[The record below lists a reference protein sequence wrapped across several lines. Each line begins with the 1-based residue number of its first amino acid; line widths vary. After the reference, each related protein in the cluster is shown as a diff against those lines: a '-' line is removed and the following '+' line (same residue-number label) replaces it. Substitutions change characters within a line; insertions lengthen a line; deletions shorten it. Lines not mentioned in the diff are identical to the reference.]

1 MNFNPIPDL
10 LLLITVVICFGFTI
24 FSFIRA
30 TRLTRNSA
38 YLYLSIGFVIAFF
51 GYLLT
56 VVTMF
61 FSDADN
67 KDGLVLTL
75 IIIINISIVVAFLII
90 VNSLI
95 LIRED
100 KLPIFSHIA
109 GVLVGAALLVIVNID
124 LTNISY
130 DETIQFWIVKYNM
143 DLLLPIGII
152 FSVIFFI
159 YFLLYLARK
168 FQKFLNYKRF
178 DHTLLSILLIGFW
191 MALIY
196 FENLRV
202 IRHFIFPVAILFF
215 GISVFFDPL
224 NMLVSNKLPEEIILV
239 TENNQPIVRYLVSE
253 RKIEK
258 NLDEIKLFIAG
269 KRIISESLNS
279 NKKSKELILEGK
291 EIKIVDFKRF
301 HIIAI
306 GNKVDRNS
314 AAAIYLSFC
323 KIKKTT
329 DLDYLHSTSVI
340 NEQDEKLFIETFTE
354 NLKRIDATKRKKSRN
369 KK

>member
-24 FSFIRA
+24 FTFIRA
-30 TRLTRNSA
+30 TRLTRSSA
-38 YLYLSIGFVIAFF
+38 YLYLSIGFVIAFL

-75 IIIINISIVVAFLII
+75 IIIINISIVAAFLII

-100 KLPIFSHIA
+100 KLPFFSHIA
-109 GVLVGAALLVIVNID
+109 GVLAGASLLIIANID
-124 LTNISY
+124 LTNLSY

-168 FQKFLNYKRF
+168 FQKFLNHKRF
-178 DHTLLSILLIGFW
+178 DHTLLSIILIGFW

-224 NMLVSNKLPEEIILV
+224 NMLVSNKLPDEIILV
-239 TENNQPIVRYLVSE
+239 TENNHPIVRYLVSE
-253 RKIEK
+253 REVVK
-258 NLDEIKLFIAG
+258 NLDEIKLLIAG

-279 NKKSKELILEGK
+279 NKKSKELFLEGK
-291 EIKIVDFKRF
+291 EIKIVSFKRF

-306 GNKVDRNS
+306 GNKIDRNS
-314 AAAIYLSFC
+314 TSAIYLSFC
-323 KIKKTT
+323 KINKTT

-354 NLKRIDATKRKKSRN
+354 NLRRIDATKRKKSRN

>member
-30 TRLTRNSA
+30 TRLTRSSA
-38 YLYLSIGFVIAFF
+38 YLYLSIGFVIAFL

-61 FSDADN
+61 FSDTDN

-75 IIIINISIVVAFLII
+75 IIIINISIVAAFLII

-100 KLPIFSHIA
+100 KLPFFSHIA
-109 GVLVGAALLVIVNID
+109 GVLAGASLLIIANID
-124 LTNISY
+124 LADISY

-168 FQKFLNYKRF
+168 FQKFLNHKRF

-202 IRHFIFPVAILFF
+202 IRHFIFPIAILFF

-224 NMLVSNKLPEEIILV
+224 NMLVSNKLPDEIIL
-239 TENNQPIVRYLVSE
+239 T
-253 RKIEK
+253 
-258 NLDEIKLFIAG
+258 F
-269 KRIISESLNS
+269 
-279 NKKSKELILEGK
+279 EG
-291 EIKIVDFKRF
+291 I
-301 HIIAI
+301 
-306 GNKVDRNS
+306 
-314 AAAIYLSFC
+314 C
-323 KIKKTT
+323 
-329 DLDYLHSTSVI
+329 
-340 NEQDEKLFIETFTE
+340 
-354 NLKRIDATKRKKSRN
+354 
-369 KK
+369 

>member
-30 TRLTRNSA
+30 TRLTRSSA
-38 YLYLSIGFVIAFF
+38 YLYLTIGFVIAFL

-67 KDGLVLTL
+67 RDGLVLTL
-75 IIIINISIVVAFLII
+75 IIIINISIVVAFLIT

-109 GVLVGAALLVIVNID
+109 GVLAGASLLIILNID

-130 DETIQFWIVKYNM
+130 NETIQFWIVKYNM
-143 DLLLPIGII
+143 DLLLPIGVI

-168 FQKFLNYKRF
+168 FQKFLNHKRF
-178 DHTLLSILLIGFW
+178 DHTLLSIVLIGFW

-224 NMLVSNKLPEEIILV
+224 NMLVSNKLPAEIILV
-239 TENNQPIVRYLVSE
+239 TENNHPIVRYLVSE
-253 RKIEK
+253 RKVVK

-269 KRIISESLNS
+269 KRIISESL
-279 NKKSKELILEGK
+279 
-291 EIKIVDFKRF
+291 
-301 HIIAI
+301 
-306 GNKVDRNS
+306 
-314 AAAIYLSFC
+314 
-323 KIKKTT
+323 
-329 DLDYLHSTSVI
+329 
-340 NEQDEKLFIETFTE
+340 
-354 NLKRIDATKRKKSRN
+354 
-369 KK
+369 

>member
-24 FSFIRA
+24 FTFIRA
-30 TRLTRNSA
+30 TRLTRSSA
-38 YLYLSIGFVIAFF
+38 YLYLSIGFVIAFI

-75 IIIINISIVVAFLII
+75 IIIINISIVAAFLII

-100 KLPIFSHIA
+100 KLPFFSHIA
-109 GVLVGAALLVIVNID
+109 GVLAGASLLIIANID
-124 LTNISY
+124 LTNLSY

-168 FQKFLNYKRF
+168 FQKFLNHKRF
-178 DHTLLSILLIGFW
+178 DHTLLSIILIGFW

-224 NMLVSNKLPEEIILV
+224 NMLVSNKLPDEIILV
-239 TENNQPIVRYLVSE
+239 TENNHPIVRYLVSE
-253 RKIEK
+253 RKVVK
-258 NLDEIKLFIAG
+258 NLDEIKLLIAG

-279 NKKSKELILEGK
+279 NKKSKELFLEGK
-291 EIKIVDFKRF
+291 EIKIVSFKRF

-306 GNKVDRNS
+306 GNKIDRNS
-314 AAAIYLSFC
+314 TSAIYLSFC
-323 KIKKTT
+323 KINKTT

-354 NLKRIDATKRKKSRN
+354 NLRRIDATKRKKSRN

>member
-30 TRLTRNSA
+30 TRLTRNSS
-38 YLYLSIGFVIAFF
+38 YLYLSIGFVIAFI

-56 VVTMF
+56 VSTMF

-75 IIIINISIVVAFLII
+75 IIIVNISLVVAFLII

-100 KLPIFSHIA
+100 KLPFFSHIA
-109 GVLVGAALLVIVNID
+109 GVLVGAVLLVIVNID
-124 LTNISY
+124 LTNLSY
-130 DETIQFWIVKYNM
+130 DATIQFWIVKYNM
-143 DLLLPIGII
+143 TLLIPIGIS

-178 DHTLLSILLIGFW
+178 DHTLLSFILIGFW

-196 FENLRV
+196 FEDLRV
-202 IRHFIFPVAILFF
+202 IRHFLFPIAILFF

-224 NMLVSNKLPEEIILV
+224 NMLVSNKLPDEIILV

-291 EIKIVDFKRF
+291 EIKIVNFKRF

-306 GNKVDRNS
+306 GNRIDRNS
-314 AAAIYLSFC
+314 TAVIHLSFC
-323 KIKKTT
+323 KIKKIT
-329 DLDYLHSTSVI
+329 DLDYLHSTSVM
-340 NEQDEKLFIETFTE
+340 NKHDEKLFIEIFTE